1 MNAERYDNPPIS
13 EKTRQ
18 GMTLTIDDLA
28 AIGRLLSLQDDV
40 YEEALEKINKR
51 LSSIERKQENIMR
64 IVKNHERRI
73 QILEKTVEE
82 LAS

>member
-18 GMTLTIDDLA
+18 GMTLTIDDRA